1 MEECLVCEQSPASR
15 TSAMNHRIGTRPAT
29 NSRNERGNT
38 IQPLS
43 RACGALLAT
52 TIAVACGPSGAA
64 GIPAYPGKP
73 IRFVVTFAPGGG
85 TDIFARAIAQ
95 KLNEAWGEPVIVDNR
110 AGGNGNT
117 GTDMVAKAPPDGYTV
132 LLTTNATIV
141 INPHLSKLPYDPVRD
156 LAPISQVA
164 ALPFV
169 LLVHPSLP
177 VKSVPELI
185 AMARAKPGQLNY
197 GSSGGGG
204 GAHLSGEMMKTLATI
219 EMTHVPYKGAAPALV
234 ALLSGEVQFMFVSIL
249 TATPLIESSKL
260 RAIAVTSK
268 KRSASLPGVPAVAEF
283 PGMQGF
289 ETDLWYGMLA
299 PARTD
304 PGIIEK
310 LYRETKRVLF
320 VPEFRSRFEPTGT
333 QMVGSSPA
341 EFAQTIKDDL
351 AKWAVVIKASG
362 ATIE

>member
-1 MEECLVCEQSPASR
+1 MVKQASR
-15 TSAMNHRIGTRPAT
+15 SSGVVAAAA
-29 NSRNERGNT
+29 
-38 IQPLS
+38 LS
-43 RACGALLAT
+43 LAGA
-52 TIAVACGPSGAA
+52 VGAA
-64 GIPAYPGKP
+64 EPVAYPTKP
-73 IRFVVTFAPGGG
+73 IRFVVTFAAGGG

-95 KLNEAWGEPVIVDNR
+95 KFNETWGQPVVVDNR
-110 AGGNGNT
+110 AGGNGNI
-117 GTDMVAKAPPDGYTV
+117 GTDMVAKAPPDGYTI

-156 LAPISQVA
+156 FAPVSQVA

-177 VKSVPELI
+177 VKSVAELI
-185 AMARAKPGQLNY
+185 ALAKAKPGQLNY

-204 GAHLSGEMMKTLATI
+204 GAHLSGELMKTAAKI
-219 EMTHVPYKGAAPALV
+219 DMTHVPYKGAAPALV
-234 ALLSGEVQFMFVSIL
+234 ALLGNEVHFMFVSIL

-260 RAIAVTSK
+260 RAIAVTSR
-268 KRSASLPGVPAVAEF
+268 KRSPGLPNVPAVAES

-304 PGIIEK
+304 ARIVDK
-310 LYRETKRVLF
+310 LYRETKRVLDL
-320 VPEFRSRFEPTGT
+320 PEFRNRFEPTGT

-341 EFAQTIKDDL
+341 EFAKTIKADL
-351 AKWAVVIKASG
+351 AKWAVVIKSSG
-362 ATIE
+362 AKIE